1 MSWVRVAKEGA
12 QKMGS
17 GSRGRQSLALQLM
30 SNRQIQNLRKH
41 KIGE

>member
-17 GSRGRQSLALQLM
+17 GSQGRQFGPIV
-30 SNRQIQNLRKH
+30 NVK
-41 KIGE
+41 